1 MPVATSARSP
11 LTSPSTAGRLSLP
24 VRSTSRSRKWAL
36 DIPFE
41 WRAWASQQRVRW
53 DSEHKVS
60 VFEGPDLPEH
70 LKPFAAK
77 PFSWEWVNEQT
88 LNGTWDAPAPSS
100 ERWVPRP
107 HQAQAALAIHQ
118 AIQAGWPGFLLADD
132 VGLGKTISAWAFA
145 LASPAIQRVLI
156 VSTVSVLAHWRNTLL
171 HVGHGNKRT
180 LIINYDRLGKL
191 FELPGTQ
198 LSSSRKKGKQK
209 RLAREAPAP
218 AFDLIIWDESHKC
231 KNPSA
236 ARSQMAIKLN
246 AKAGCVL
253 WLSATAGQTPLEL
266 SYLAP
271 LLAQATGSRASSL
284 KDFEEWCKTMG
295 LGVTRGAYGKW
306 AWERSDQDVSRMH
319 GWLFGGK
326 VPPGLRRRPEE
337 IAGWRELERQL
348 RPMDLDPAALVA
360 YEQAWETFRQEEMG
374 SPARLRKGAKPDANA
389 LVRRLRLRQKSSW
402 LRIPSTV
409 ATIEEFLDNGQQV
422 AVSVAFRDTQEEIAR
437 LLRERGL
444 APALIH
450 GEQSAGEKEDER
462 LRFQRGD
469 TPVVLFTVEEGISLH
484 QGEHNDVPRVLL
496 VHDLRWSAIQMA
508 QIEGRCH
515 RDGRFAP
522 SLWLFASDTVDERIA
537 HVLVGRVKTM
547 KGMLG
552 DDTATLDA
560 IEAVLKDLIGDEVAT
575 A

>member
-1 MPVATSARSP
+1 MPVAESSRLSLLPSSARSP
-11 LTSPSTAGRLSLP
+11 VSARAP
-24 VRSTSRSRKWAL
+24 VRRWAL
-36 DIPFE
+36 EIPFE
-41 WRAWASQQRVRW
+41 WRPWAAQQRVRW
-53 DSEHKVS
+53 DDKHKVS
-60 VFEGPDLPEH
+60 VFEGPVLPEH

-88 LNGTWDAPAPSS
+88 MNGTWDAPPPSDQPWAP
-100 ERWVPRP
+100 RA
-107 HQAQAALAIHQ
+107 HQAQAAIAIDR
-118 AIQAGWPGFLLADD
+118 AIRAGWPGFLLADD
-132 VGLGKTISAWAFA
+132 VGLGKTISAWSFA
-145 LASPAIQRVLI
+145 LASPSIQRVLI

-171 HVGHGNKRT
+171 HVGHGNKKV

-191 FELPGTQ
+191 FELPGTE

-209 RLAREAPAP
+209 RLVREAPAP

-231 KNPSA
+231 KNPTA
-236 ARSQMAIKLN
+236 ARSQMAMKLN

-271 LLAQATGSRASSL
+271 LLARATGSRASSM

-295 LGVTRGAYGKW
+295 LGVKRGAYGKW
-306 AWERSDQDVSRMH
+306 EWSRSDGDVDRMR
-319 GWLFGGK
+319 GWLFEGQ

-348 RPMDLDPAALVA
+348 RPMDLDPSGHVA
-360 YEQAWETFRQEEMG
+360 YNQAWETFRQDEMG
-374 SPARLRKGAKPDANA
+374 APGRGRKGPSDGNA

-402 LRIPSTV
+402 LRIATTM

-422 AVSVAFRDTQEEIAR
+422 AVSVAFRDTQDEIAR
-437 LLRERGL
+437 LLRERGID
-444 APALIH
+444 AALIH
-450 GEQSAGEKEDER
+450 GSQSAGEKEDER

-522 SLWLFASDTVDERIA
+522 SLWLFAADTVDERIA
-537 HVLVGRVKTM
+537 HVLAGRVKTM
-547 KGMLG
+547 KGMMG
-552 DDTATLDA
+552 DDTATLEA
-560 IEAVLKDLIGDEVAT
+560 IEALLNDLINDPREVAL